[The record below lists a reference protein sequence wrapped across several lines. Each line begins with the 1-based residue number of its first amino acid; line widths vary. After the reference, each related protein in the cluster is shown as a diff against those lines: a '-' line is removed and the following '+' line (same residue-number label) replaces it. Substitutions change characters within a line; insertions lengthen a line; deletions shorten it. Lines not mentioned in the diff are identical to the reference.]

1 MGRKLRIER
10 NKTRREVR
18 VRLKVQKQQRRQ
30 EKSERKQA
38 KIEREKLYAEI
49 VKKGETEKKKR
60 KADRKSRK
68 QERKERR
75 LARKHKRQMQ
85 KKKRQAKIP
94 SLSSSSDDEQIKGK
108 NQSIKNKLVEKMMEA
123 TNMEQQQSIPK
134 KPATTN
140 KREEKNTDET
150 ISVSWKVKGGTIRP
164 KSPFD
169 PDEDAEA
176 LHKAIKGAG
185 TNVEV
190 IIGIITSRTKSQRTQ
205 ICVRYKLKYQKD
217 LLKELEAEVALSGN

>member
-1 MGRKLRIER
+1 MKSVRI
-10 NKTRREVR
+10 
-18 VRLKVQKQQRRQ
+18 
-30 EKSERKQA
+30 A
-38 KIEREKLYAEI
+38 
-49 VKKGETEKKKR
+49 EKKKR

-140 KREEKNTDET
+140 KREEKNTD
-150 ISVSWKVKGGTIRP
+150 VSRNMLDVLLLIKIVSSPLKRNVK
-164 KSPFD
+164 
-169 PDEDAEA
+169 
-176 LHKAIKGAG
+176 
-185 TNVEV
+185 
-190 IIGIITSRTKSQRTQ
+190 ITF
-205 ICVRYKLKYQKD
+205 
-217 LLKELEAEVALSGN
+217 